1 MKLRIFL
8 FITLL
13 ITAVFLFFP
22 SSEESE
28 VVGKISPVISQV
40 KNVFKT
46 SSSIEQSPHSIPKS
60 SQEIEQWVHFEALKM
75 DVKSYDSAFEESILR
90 ERAFKLTLE
99 EIQVLKEIALDA
111 ASSANERI
119 FSTYL
124 LSLSSS
130 RALTAIQEIASS
142 KLSKPGPQEP
152 HSLDETQSM
161 HEKAIKRMMIDELFK
176 RAMQDTSL
184 IPMLARTIEVIQ
196 VPEIKAYAQKR
207 FQELFGEN
215 K

>member
-1 MKLRIFL
+1 MKLRILL
-8 FITLL
+8 FIILFGTLL
-13 ITAVFLFFP
+13 FLFFP

-40 KNVFKT
+40 KKVFQT
-46 SSSIEQSPHSIPKS
+46 SSSIEQSPHSIPKPS
-60 SQEIEQWVHFEALKM
+60 LEIEPWIHSEALKM

-90 ERAFKLTLE
+90 EKAFKLTPE
-99 EIQVLKEIALDA
+99 EVQVLKKTALDV
-111 ASSANERI
+111 SKTANERI

-130 RALTAIQEIASS
+130 QALSAIQEIASS
-142 KLSKPGPQEP
+142 DLSKAGPQEP

-176 RAMQDTSL
+176 RAMQDSSL
-184 IPMLARTIEVIQ
+184 IPMLARTIDTIQ